1 MGNVAQTQGFRAA
14 GEDPPKNAPLLIDL
28 PQLPRA
34 GMSLND
40 PANKVRVQG
49 HQGPHPQEYR
59 ERIYNRLDEATK
71 GCSSIEQCRK
81 ALTAEL
87 ERLAKQIST
96 EGTSLN
102 KLVTREQ

>member
-1 MGNVAQTQGFRAA
+1 
-14 GEDPPKNAPLLIDL
+14 
-28 PQLPRA
+28 
-34 GMSLND
+34 MSLND